1 MNRVK
6 VLEVPG
12 QVNGLKCLER
22 RAKIRVASMR
32 LTTAIKILAMVRNLT
47 YLKLTYN
54 LPAMY
59 IIQLKRYLYNALYES
74 L

>member
-6 VLEVPG
+6 VLAVPG
-12 QVNGLKCLER
+12 QVNGLKCSER
-22 RAKIRVASMR
+22 RAKIRVVSMR

-54 LPAMY
+54 LPPMSISMNVHISVINMY
-59 IIQLKRYLYNALYES
+59 R
-74 L
+74 